1 MLNPCE
7 THVRVREAASPA
19 RCAACPPDRVC
30 AWDCEQG
37 LSVPDIEH
45 GAQLLREGKLATPTL
60 APEAEAALWARYN
73 AVRE

>member
-1 MLNPCE
+1 MLYSRE
-7 THVRVREAASPA
+7 TRVHIREAASPA
-19 RCAACPPDRVC
+19 RCASCPPGRVC

-37 LSVPDIEH
+37 LSIPDIEH

-60 APEAEAALWARYN
+60 LPEAEAALWARYN